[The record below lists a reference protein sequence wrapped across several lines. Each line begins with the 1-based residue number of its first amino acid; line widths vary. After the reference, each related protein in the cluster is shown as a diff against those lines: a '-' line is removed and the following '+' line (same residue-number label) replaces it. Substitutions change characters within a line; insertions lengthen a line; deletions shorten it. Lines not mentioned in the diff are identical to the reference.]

1 MISRGSRELRR
12 IRLAPADYHMGS
24 RRQPRGTAMPGPPS
38 GGRLGGTRSGGLR
51 VVVFSGCMIR
61 RFGWCGMAARPCHAV
76 RPAARCPDRVHGL
89 GVAAQ
94 HRRVATP
101 GSPDRVGLRIAAM
114 RPSGSSGSCR
124 HQPDVDTGGGRTA
137 RSSGRGA
144 VTGSGGVRS
153 ARERFRPLTPP
164 LFFSAARL
172 IASVL
177 RSPPPGPRDDGHPPR
192 AGSRRACRRR
202 GRRPC
207 RPGRPRRGR
216 R

>member
-1 MISRGSRELRR
+1 
-12 IRLAPADYHMGS
+12 MGS
-24 RRQPRGTAMPGPPS
+24 RRQPRGTAMPGPPR

-51 VVVFSGCMIR
+51 VDRRVVFGGCMIR
-61 RFGWCGMAARPCHAV
+61 RFGWRGMAARPCRAT
-76 RPAARCPDRVHGL
+76 RSRCPSRVHGH

-101 GSPDRVGLRIAAM
+101 GSPDRVGLWIAAM

-137 RSSGRGA
+137 RSSSRGA

-153 ARERFRPLTPP
+153 AARHVARERFRPLTPP

-172 IASVL
+172 SASVP
-177 RSPPPGPRDDGHPPR
+177 RSPPPGPRDGAHPPR

-207 RPGRPRRGR
+207 RRAPPRRGR